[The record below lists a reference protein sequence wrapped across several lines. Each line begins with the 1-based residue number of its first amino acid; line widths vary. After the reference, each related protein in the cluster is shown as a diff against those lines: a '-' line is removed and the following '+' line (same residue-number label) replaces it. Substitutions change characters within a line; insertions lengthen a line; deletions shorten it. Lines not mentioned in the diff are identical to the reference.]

1 MTEAEAKR
9 IALEFVSNQSSEHYS
24 LNFISI
30 NRSPRNSKHW
40 SIAFEV
46 RPAGGGVLEGP
57 VFVIVDEDNGNAW
70 FFG

>member
-9 IALEFVSNQSSEHYS
+9 IALEFVYNQRSEHYS

-40 SIAFEV
+40 SITFEV
-46 RPAGGGVLEGP
+46 RPKDGGVLEGP
-57 VFVIVDEDNGNAW
+57 VFVIVDEDDGNAW